1 MEKNA
6 GKIMRIRKETPYGT
20 VNANVGTRNV
30 LQDEREKEMKG
41 HDDIMTAEEFF
52 GIPAKPSGRTPRKG
66 RPLGKKKRDALFA
79 EVKVKMVMRIYGV
92 TKARAL
98 EILSGRAG
106 EKKPAEV
113 SAGNVDEIEDDEED
127 VPFMSAAEFFGGCQ

>member
-6 GKIMRIRKETPYGT
+6 GKIMRIRKETPCGT

-30 LQDEREKEMKG
+30 LRDERKNEMKE
-41 HDDIMTAEEFF
+41 HDDIMTAEEFL
-52 GIPAKPSGRTPRKG
+52 GIPVNPSEKKTRKG
-66 RPLGKKKRDALFA
+66 RPRGKKKRDALFA

-127 VPFMSAAEFFGGCQ
+127 VPFMSAAEFFGACK